1 MCKALLKQLF
11 NIFVFLNSSALRD
24 EKLLLVQTGSSS
36 PCLDLRY
43 VGKVPLCYL
52 CPSAAGWSK
61 VWLWSIPATLPAGNH
76 ICTPIRSC
84 LLWIYRPV
92 TLLRPYSFWLLMR
105 CLGQEQVRLWLMSDP
120 AGGQNP
126 LGQKHH
132 FTLFNLFPSAHFCSW
147 RQNLKPQVGCI

>member
-43 VGKVPLCYL
+43 VGKAPLCDW
-52 CPSAAGWSK
+52 CPSAAGWAK
-61 VWLWSIPATLPAGNH
+61 LWLWSIPGTLPTGNH
-76 ICTPIRSC
+76 FCTPIRRG
-84 LLWIYRPV
+84 LVWIYRAL
-92 TLLRPYSFWLLMR
+92 TLLRLYSCWLLVR
-105 CLGQEQVRLWLMSDP
+105 CVCSGHLAQELWLWLILDT
-120 AGGQNP
+120 AGGQNL

-132 FTLFNLFPSAHFCSW
+132 FTLFNLF
-147 RQNLKPQVGCI
+147 